1 MDVTLADGDVHSI
14 FFDIFADVKIV
25 VAVSGLSKHCP
36 ICHFPPSALR
46 PSVRHRRDISTFLDN
61 LMI

>member
-1 MDVTLADGDVHSI
+1 MTLADGDVHSI

-25 VAVSGLSKHCP
+25 VAVFGLPEHCP
-36 ICHFPPSALR
+36 IFHFPPSALR